1 MKKFLIA
8 GSGLAAVAAAGSAG
22 AVDVTLGGS
31 IEMGIEYGLG
41 KKHDGFTFTGS
52 SAYQDITLNIS
63 AAGTTDA
70 GLKFGGSFSI
80 NSAEEMKLNLYEN
93 DGNKYLAKLVNT
105 DATAGIKGVAY
116 NVSGGKQVLA
126 GSMVSVKINSA
137 WQGAKSKLTG
147 YNVAIGAIAEN
158 SAICKIAGKAN
169 EGTATAADTD
179 NAGVI
184 AASNDIAVARL
195 DADGAVLS
203 MINLDGVAAG
213 DGYLAAGRLTADIA
227 ADQAGI
233 SLTAGTVDGGHK
245 IHVELGAADTDAADG
260 KDADF
265 SVYIDDG
272 ADTLFATADTDNVI
286 VADAAVYAGPFAEL
300 KMTSSTTKMVVGAV
314 CVTNVVDGSETVAYL
329 DPASRILEVSNASIF
344 LEGGFGKLTL
354 QQGDYSGKVA
364 AIGSAGD
371 QATIS
376 SSGLVAVLEGASFM
390 GMSGYGAVDVGSI
403 KMGSRPNYMLGTSVD
418 VMGLTVAVEM
428 EDETVSSGDNKYI
441 DKWDMGTSYAIGDL
455 SMDFVLDSAKDWAVS
470 ASASLAGFT
479 ASSVI
484 ENVAKNASKKAGLSI
499 DTTLSTDFNGISVS
513 IGLDEDMD
521 YTLSGSYALGNSG
534 LAITA
539 SYDSEDNG
547 GKVAAKMSF

>member
-52 SAYQDITLNIS
+52 SAYQDISINIS

-93 DGNKYLAKLVNT
+93 GGNKYIAKLVNT

-147 YNVAIGAIAEN
+147 YGVAVGAIAEN
-158 SAICKIAGKAN
+158 SAICKIAGRGAGEVGGVSAGEILVARAN
-169 EGTATAADTD
+169 AAGTAVVSTID
-179 NAGVI
+179 
-184 AASNDIAVARL
+184 
-195 DADGAVLS
+195 
-203 MINLDGVAAG
+203 LDGVAAAN
-213 DGYLAAGRLTADIA
+213 GYLPAGRLTADTA
-227 ADQAGI
+227 AAGDGI
-233 SLTAGTVDGGHK
+233 SLTAGTVDGERK
-245 IHVELGAADTDAADG
+245 IFVDLGSADTDADDL
-260 KDADF
+260 KDADWE
-265 SVYIDDG
+265 VHIDDG
-272 ADTLFATADTDNVI
+272 AATNGFAAAGVAEQADDV
-286 VADAAVYAGPFAEL
+286 VVVGASVFVGPYAEV

-314 CVTNVVDGSETVAYL
+314 CVTNVVDGSETAAYL

-354 QQGDYSGKVA
+354 QQGDYAGRVA
-364 AIGSAGD
+364 AIGAAGD

-418 VMGLTVAVEM
+418 LMGLTVAVEM

-455 SMDFVLDSAKDWAVS
+455 SMNFVLDSASDWAVS
-470 ASASLAGFT
+470 ASASVAGFT

-521 YTLSGSYALGNSG
+521 YTLSGSYALGSSG

>member
-52 SAYQDITLNIS
+52 SAYQDISINIS

-80 NSAEEMKLNLYEN
+80 NSAEEMRLNLYEN
-93 DGNKYLAKLVNT
+93 DGNKYVAKLVNT

-137 WQGAKSKLTG
+137 WHAAKSKLTG
-147 YNVAIGAIAEN
+147 YGVAVGAIAEN
-158 SAICKIAGKAN
+158 SAICKIAGKAA
-169 EGTATAADTD
+169 EGTAA
-179 NAGVI
+179 
-184 AASNDIAVARL
+184 
-195 DADGAVLS
+195 ADGA
-203 MINLDGVAAG
+203 
-213 DGYLAAGRLTADIA
+213 
-227 ADQAGI
+227 
-233 SLTAGTVDGGHK
+233 
-245 IHVELGAADTDAADG
+245 
-260 KDADF
+260 DADWN
-265 SVYIDDG
+265 VYIDDG
-272 ADTLFATADTDNVI
+272 ANTLFDSASDDVVVN
-286 VADAAVYAGPFAEL
+286 DAAVYAGPYAEV

-314 CVTNVVDGSETVAYL
+314 CVTNVVDGSETAAYL

-364 AIGSAGD
+364 AIGAAGD

-418 VMGLTVAVEM
+418 LMGLTVAVEM

-455 SMDFVLDSAKDWAVS
+455 SMNFVLDSASDWAVS
-470 ASASLAGFT
+470 ASASVAGFT

-521 YTLSGSYALGNSG
+521 YTLSGSYALGSSG

>member
-52 SAYQDITLNIS
+52 SAYQDISINIS

-93 DGNKYLAKLVNT
+93 GGNKYIAKLVNT

-126 GSMVSVKINSA
+126 ASMVSVKINSA
-137 WQGAKSKLTG
+137 WHAAKSKLTG
-147 YNVAIGAIAEN
+147 YGVAVGAIAEN
-158 SAICKIAGKAN
+158 SAICKIAGKAA
-169 EGTATAADTD
+169 EGTAAAADTD

-184 AASNDIAVARL
+184 AAANDVAVARL

-203 MINLDGVAAG
+203 QIDLDGVAAG
-213 DGYLAAGRLTADIA
+213 DGYLAAGRLTANTA
-227 ADQAGI
+227 ANQAGI

-245 IHVELGAADTDAADG
+245 VHVELGAADTDAADG
-260 KDADF
+260 ADADWN
-265 SVYIDDG
+265 VYIDDG
-272 ADTLFATADTDNVI
+272 ANTLFDSASDDVVVN
-286 VADAAVYAGPFAEL
+286 DAAVYAGPYAEV

-314 CVTNVVDGSETVAYL
+314 CVTNVVDGSETAAYL

-364 AIGSAGD
+364 AIGAAGD

-418 VMGLTVAVEM
+418 LMGLTVAVEM

-455 SMDFVLDSAKDWAVS
+455 SMNFVLDSASDWAVS
-470 ASASLAGFT
+470 ASASVAGFT

-521 YTLSGSYALGNSG
+521 YTLSGSYALGSSG

>member
-31 IEMGIEYGLG
+31 IEMGIEHGLG

-52 SAYQDITLNIS
+52 SAYQDIVINIS

-93 DGNKYLAKLVNT
+93 GGNKYLAKLVNT
-105 DATAGIKGVAY
+105 DASAGIKGVAY

-147 YNVAIGAIAEN
+147 YGVAVASIAAD
-158 SAICKIAGKAN
+158 SAICKIAGRAN

-195 DADGAVLS
+195 DAASAVLS
-203 MINLDGVAAG
+203 MIDLDGVASG
-213 DGYLAAGRLTADIA
+213 DGYLAAGRLTANTA
-227 ADQAGI
+227 AIQAGI
-233 SLTAGTVDGGHK
+233 SLTAGTVDGGDK
-245 IHVELGAADTDAADG
+245 VHVTLGAADTDAADG
-260 KDADF
+260 ADADF
-265 SVYIDDG
+265 DVYIDDG
-272 ADTLFATADTDNVI
+272 ANTAFDAAADDVVI
-286 VADAAVYAGPFAEL
+286 NDAAVYAGPYMEVI
-300 KMTSSTTKMVVGAV
+300 MTSSTTKMVVGAV
-314 CVTNVVDGSETVAYL
+314 CVTNDVDASETAAYL

-364 AIGSAGD
+364 GIGSAGD
-371 QATIS
+371 QATVS
-376 SSGLVAVLEGASFM
+376 SSGLVAILEGASFM

-403 KMGSRPNYMLGTSVD
+403 TMGQRPNYMLGTSVD
-418 VMGLTVAVEM
+418 LMGLTVAVEM
-428 EDETVSSGDNKYI
+428 EDEYASSDNEYI
-441 DKWDMGTSYAIGDL
+441 DNWDMGTSYAIGDL
-455 SMDFVLDSAKDWAVS
+455 AMDFVLDSAGDWAVS
-470 ASASLAGFT
+470 ASASVAGFT

-513 IGLDEDMD
+513 IGLDEGMD

-539 SYDSEDNG
+539 SYDSGDNG